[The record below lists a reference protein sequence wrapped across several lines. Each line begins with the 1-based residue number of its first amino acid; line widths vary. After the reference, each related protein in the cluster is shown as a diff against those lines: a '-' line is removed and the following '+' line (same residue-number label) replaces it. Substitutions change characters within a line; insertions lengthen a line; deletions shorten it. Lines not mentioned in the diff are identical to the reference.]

1 MDEAAATDCTRFPER
16 LVLRR
21 GCEELNASSASSLGV
36 IACSQFA
43 SPANSELTLFWLVVF
58 RGPARFAELI
68 RIPSI
73 REILDAGSPLYRE
86 YAQFE
91 GPAWTEI
98 PTGRR
103 VKLEARGMFLGGSIH
118 WGTLASPHGTYEL
131 TFAVHSLLH
140 DYPVTS
146 QDRAALD
153 SLDLPQVIACL
164 GSKIWP

>member
-1 MDEAAATDCTRFPER
+1 MDEAAVTDCTRFPEH
-16 LVLRR
+16 LVLRQ
-21 GCEELNASSASSLGV
+21 GCPDVNASSASALGV

-43 SPANSELTLFWLVVF
+43 SPADTELTLFWLVVF

-68 RIPSI
+68 RVPSV
-73 REILDAGSPLYRE
+73 REILDAGSLIDRE

-91 GPAWTEI
+91 GPAWIEI
-98 PTGRR
+98 SAGRR
-103 VKLEARGMFLGGSIH
+103 VKLEARSMFLGGSIH

-131 TFAVHSLLH
+131 TFAVNFLLH
-140 DYPVTS
+140 DCPVNS

-164 GSKIWP
+164 GSKGWP